1 MDDSHK
7 QTTKL
12 TKILILMIVVI
23 GTIGVLLS
31 ILSSKINR
39 KMDNL
44 GLIEKNF
51 DQSQSDF
58 GKVSYYGGEIKL
70 PENLPQVKIL
80 QNLSPNPAEELAKKL
95 NISPVEGEQDFW
107 ISEEWNMVYD
117 ENDRLILLSSIGPSN
132 TSMTLDKA
140 TSILKAK
147 QWLEKLDLGSNMEV
161 NQNSIAFF
169 VGEYQLKPSSES
181 AAGFVQMQFGPTI
194 NDFPLYIGQ
203 NQQQPILMMLD
214 SAYNLLKVVIYPQQI
229 VEIAPTTELPTLTI
243 DQAVENISQKNMAS
257 IIGYDGIPSEYD
269 LTQVKRLDLTSGSV
283 EYRLQGDGQ
292 IALPYYRFEGK
303 ATLADQK
310 VVEVDV
316 ISPAIK
322 I

>member
-1 MDDSHK
+1 MFKSN
-7 QTTKL
+7 TNITK
-12 TKILILMIVVI
+12 KLIIIIIVI
-23 GTIGVLLS
+23 GMVGVLLN
-31 ILSSKINR
+31 ILNSRINR
-39 KMDNL
+39 NMDNL
-44 GLIEKNF
+44 GLIKNNF
-51 DQSQSDF
+51 DQSQSNF
-58 GKVSYYGGEIKL
+58 GKVSYSGKEIIL
-70 PENLPQVKIL
+70 PENLTQVKI
-80 QNLSPNPAEELAKKL
+80 QQYLSPNPTEELAKKL

-107 ISEEWNMVYD
+107 TSETWNMVYD
-117 ENDRLILLSSIGPSN
+117 KNDHLILLSSIGPSN
-132 TSMTLDKA
+132 TSLTLDKA

-147 QWLEKLDLGSNMEV
+147 QWLEKLDLDSNMEV
-161 NQNSIAFF
+161 NPNSIEYF

-181 AAGFVQMQFGPTI
+181 AASFVQMQFGPKV

-203 NQQQPILMMLD
+203 NQQLPILIMLD

-243 DQAVENISQKNMAS
+243 DQVVENISQNNMAS